1 MLPQATSDLYDAT
14 RRRGAATALLVRSE
28 WEKIDPAGD
37 WWGQW
42 LRLLP
47 RAALIVGS
55 SRVGAATDGVASV
68 PAALEEFGSP
78 SVPVKINPKAF
89 AGWAGSGVPLVDYLS
104 SPVRVA
110 RDSPGSEVERLAAGR
125 SWLEGLTRTAVS
137 DAARGGSSVAIAATP
152 RMGYTRYESA
162 PYCQRC
168 APLVG
173 KWFRWNQGFQ
183 RHPRCFPAGVV
194 ISGPRLDAA
203 TRRRFQGELVVLTTQ
218 GGEQLPVTGNHPIL
232 TTSGWVP
239 AHLINEGCYVV
250 RSTSTEGASA
260 LVVPNH
266 DQVPALIEDVWSSLS
281 VGGFDRVP
289 SSPEDFHGDGGH
301 GEVNIVRADRPLR
314 NYLLAARTEHRRQCL
329 FGWAAESPL
338 LFKGESSSELVD
350 HWLAT
355 QTRGSVSGRRL
366 RLPLVGR
373 HLGCPNEPSFAETP
387 ARDAS
392 VSKPLFDD
400 GATDPVFATNG
411 TDTTPGLVRRNDL
424 VDRKVF
430 GLPRWDAPGDSFSME
445 TRDGYARLGRDLLQ
459 RLSGQVELDR
469 VIKVSRVEWSGHVYS
484 LTSSEGWHV
493 ANGLIVSNCDAVHV
507 PAAQDSP
514 PEKRYTTDIDASM
527 IRDLTEAQ
535 RKAIEEGADLYRVL
549 NAYRGTNSDSQRT
562 SMFTT
567 REASRGARRPTPEG
581 IYARAG
587 DDREKALALLRQH
600 GYLR

>member
-89 AGWAGSGVPLVDYLS
+89 AGWAGSGVPLADYLS

-183 RHPRCFPAGVV
+183 RHPRC
-194 ISGPRLDAA
+194 
-203 TRRRFQGELVVLTTQ
+203 
-218 GGEQLPVTGNHPIL
+218 
-232 TTSGWVP
+232 
-239 AHLINEGCYVV
+239 
-250 RSTSTEGASA
+250 
-260 LVVPNH
+260 
-266 DQVPALIEDVWSSLS
+266 
-281 VGGFDRVP
+281 
-289 SSPEDFHGDGGH
+289 
-301 GEVNIVRADRPLR
+301 
-314 NYLLAARTEHRRQCL
+314 
-329 FGWAAESPL
+329 
-338 LFKGESSSELVD
+338 
-350 HWLAT
+350 
-355 QTRGSVSGRRL
+355 
-366 RLPLVGR
+366 
-373 HLGCPNEPSFAETP
+373 
-387 ARDAS
+387 
-392 VSKPLFDD
+392 
-400 GATDPVFATNG
+400 
-411 TDTTPGLVRRNDL
+411 
-424 VDRKVF
+424 
-430 GLPRWDAPGDSFSME
+430 
-445 TRDGYARLGRDLLQ
+445 
-459 RLSGQVELDR
+459 
-469 VIKVSRVEWSGHVYS
+469 
-484 LTSSEGWHV
+484 
-493 ANGLIVSNCDAVHV
+493 DAVHV

-567 REASRGARRPTPEG
+567 REASRGALRPTPEG

-587 DDREKALALLRQH
+587 DDRENALALLRQH